1 MKKFRKALAGLL
13 VSAAAVCGTVSAAP
27 AAFAATVDD
36 VAAVARQYGIP
47 ESAIQ
52 QGYNEYYA
60 DPDVYTSEHFDSA
73 IAYIEAYHQD
83 IINQLT
89 GGSDTPQT
97 PTEAPVQTEPASAAD
112 PAETATK
119 PVSSEQSSS
128 QTSTGENSIPN
139 RIPEKD
145 FINMTLEDKQT
156 YVASLSP
163 EDQTAFL
170 NSLSPDELK
179 SVVKQLPTEEKAGVL
194 DNFAKASSS
203 LGVNVTVDEISND
216 TVSISMRNNKGE
228 LIDVASLGVIVED
241 TGFDYR
247 PVYCIA
253 GAMLLAAVG
262 GIWLVLRRF
271 FISDKKEEAE
281 NE

>member
-13 VSAAAVCGTVSAAP
+13 ISAAAVCGTVSAAP
-27 AAFAATVDD
+27 AAFAATIDD

-60 DPDVYTSEHFDSA
+60 DPDIYTSEHFDSA

-89 GGSDTPQT
+89 GGSGNPQP
-97 PTEAPVQTEPASAAD
+97 PTEAPVQTEPATTAAST
-112 PAETATK
+112 ETVTK
-119 PVSSEQSSS
+119 PASSGESSP
-128 QTSTGENSIPN
+128 QTPTGENSIPN
-139 RIPEKD
+139 RVPEKD
-145 FINMTLEDKQT
+145 FINMTLEEKQN

-179 SVVKQLPTEEKAGVL
+179 SVVKQLPTEEKASVL

-216 TVSISMRNNKGE
+216 SVSISMRNNKGE
-228 LIDVASLGVIVED
+228 LVDVASLGVIVED
-241 TGFDYR
+241 TGYDYR
-247 PVYCIA
+247 PVYLIA
-253 GAMLLAAVG
+253 AAMLLAAAG

-271 FISDKKEEAE
+271 FINDKEEAE

>member
-13 VSAAAVCGTVSAAP
+13 ISAAAVCGTVSAAP
-27 AAFAATVDD
+27 AAFAATIDD

-89 GGSDTPQT
+89 GGSDNPQT
-97 PTEAPVQTEPASAAD
+97 PTEAPVQTEPATT
-112 PAETATK
+112 ETSTETVTK
-119 PVSSEQSSS
+119 PASSGESSP
-128 QTSTGENSIPN
+128 QAPADESTIPN
-139 RIPEKD
+139 RVPEKE
-145 FINMTLEDKQT
+145 FINMTLEEKQN

-179 SVVKQLPTEEKAGVL
+179 SVVKQLPTEEKASVL

-216 TVSISMRNNKGE
+216 SVSISMRNNKGE
-228 LIDVASLGVIVED
+228 LVDVASLGVIVED
-241 TGFDYR
+241 TGYDYR
-247 PVYCIA
+247 PVYLIA
-253 GAMLLAAVG
+253 AAMLLAAAG

-271 FISDKKEEAE
+271 FINDKKEAE

>member
-13 VSAAAVCGTVSAAP
+13 ISAAAVCGTVSAAP
-27 AAFAATVDD
+27 AAFAATIDD

-89 GGSDTPQT
+89 GGSDNPQT
-97 PTEAPVQTEPASAAD
+97 PTEAPVQTEPATT
-112 PAETATK
+112 ETSTETITK
-119 PVSSEQSSS
+119 PASSGESSP
-128 QTSTGENSIPN
+128 QAPADESTIPN
-139 RIPEKD
+139 RVPEKE
-145 FINMTLEDKQT
+145 FINMTLEEKQN

-179 SVVKQLPTEEKAGVL
+179 SVVKQLPTDEKASVL

-216 TVSISMRNNKGE
+216 SVSISMRNNKGE
-228 LIDVASLGVIVED
+228 LVDVASLGVIVED
-241 TGFDYR
+241 TGYDYR
-247 PVYCIA
+247 PVYLIA
-253 GAMLLAAVG
+253 AAMLLAAAG

-271 FISDKKEEAE
+271 FINDKKEAE